1 MRILHVIASLDPRQG
16 GPVAGLQ
23 GLAGA
28 WRDMG
33 HEVEI
38 ACLDPVDSPWLASQR
53 TPVVAH
59 GGPGLWVMG
68 RRLRLPMSRYGY
80 TTRLAKWLRIHR
92 SRFDVVVV
100 HGLWNYASIG
110 SWRGLHAGHTPYF
123 LFTHGMLDPWFR
135 RAQPLKGFAK
145 ALYWRLLERRVVRD
159 ARSVLFTA
167 EDERRLAGMS
177 FQPYV
182 AREQV
187 VGYGASVPA
196 FDVPAQTAAFFKAA
210 PDLQGK
216 TFILCLGRLHPKK
229 GLDLLIRAF
238 ARNARAPNAFDLVVA
253 GPDPNGLGDKLRTL
267 SKDLGV
273 AARVHW
279 LPMLTGDAKW
289 GAFHAA
295 DFFALASHQEN
306 FGVVIAEAL
315 AAGKPVLTTTKVA
328 IWREIEAAGAG
339 VIVEDSID
347 SVEQGL
353 RALYSQKPDE
363 RRTMEAAAKRLYEQR
378 YELRRF
384 SAVLIDLFADSG
396 IDIFADS
403 GEDTSSATTAD
414 LR

>member
-1 MRILHVIASLDPRQG
+1 MRILHVIASLDPRHG
-16 GPVAGLQ
+16 GPVSGLQ

-38 ACLDPVDSPWLASQR
+38 ACLDPVDAPWLASQR
-53 TPVVAH
+53 LPVVAH
-59 GGPGLWVMG
+59 GGPGLRLTG
-68 RRLRLPMSRYGY
+68 RHLRPPFARYGY
-80 TTRLAKWLRIHR
+80 TTRLAKWLRTHR

-100 HGLWNYASIG
+100 HGLWNYTSIG
-110 SWRGLHAGHTPYF
+110 SWRGLHPGQTPDF

-135 RAQPLKGFAK
+135 RAQPLKGFLK

-159 ARSVLFTA
+159 ARLVFFTA
-167 EDERRLAGMS
+167 EEERRLAGIS

-187 VGYGASVPA
+187 VGYGTSVPD
-196 FDVPAQTAAFFKAA
+196 FDVPNQTAAFYQVA
-210 PDLQGK
+210 PDLRERK
-216 TFILCLGRLHPKK
+216 FILCLGRIHPKK
-229 GLDLLIRAF
+229 GLDILIRAF
-238 ARNARAPNAFDLVVA
+238 ARDAQPRSDIDLVIA
-253 GPDPNGLGDKLRTL
+253 GPDSTGIVDKLASL
-267 SKDLGV
+267 SDALGV
-273 AARVHW
+273 AARVHF

-289 GAFHAA
+289 GAYHAA

-339 VIVEDSID
+339 VIVEDSAD

-353 RALYSQKPDE
+353 LALYSQKPGE
-363 RRTMEAAAKRLYEQR
+363 RRTMEAAARRLYEER
-378 YELRRF
+378 YDFCRV
-384 SAVLIDLFADSG
+384 AADLIDVFAAASEQALGAGRYDRR
-396 IDIFADS
+396 
-403 GEDTSSATTAD
+403 SSIA
-414 LR
+414 